1 MEIQESTRGDVVVLT
16 LTSETISGP
25 EVSDFHDKV
34 KGLIRDGFKKVVVDL
49 GNVKWFGSA
58 MLGVLVASLTTLR
71 NAGGDL
77 RLANVA
83 KRVDSIFAVTQLAS
97 LFSTYESLD
106 RAVSSYVVKPI
117 ESRPSN

>member
-1 MEIQESTRGDVVVLT
+1 MEIKESTQGDVVVLT

-34 KGLIRDGFKKVVVDL
+34 KGLIRDGFRKVVVDL
-49 GNVKWFGSA
+49 GNVRWFGSA
-58 MLGVLVASLTTLR
+58 MLGTLVASLTTLK
-71 NAGGDL
+71 NSGGDL

-97 LFSTYESLD
+97 LFSTYESVD
-106 RAVSSYVVKPI
+106 RAVSSYIVKPI
-117 ESRPSN
+117 ESKPSN

>member
-1 MEIQESTRGDVVVLT
+1 MEIKEETRGDVVVLT

-34 KGLIRDGFKKVVVDL
+34 KGLIHDGFKKIVVDL
-49 GNVKWFGSA
+49 GNVRWFGSA
-58 MLGVLVASLTTLR
+58 MLGVLVASLTTLK

-97 LFSTYESLD
+97 LFSTYESVD
-106 RAVSSYVVKPI
+106 RAVSSYIVKPI
-117 ESRPSN
+117 SS